1 MNAGTVFVVDDDASM
16 RRSLERLLRSFGYLA
31 EGYASAAAFLG
42 RPPATGN
49 ACVVLDLRMPGMD
62 GLDLQA
68 RLAARGDDLPIVFVS
83 GHGDVP
89 SSVRAMKAGALDF
102 LTKPFD
108 ESVLRAAVE
117 RALDRHAERRA
128 SRAGLAA
135 LRARFET
142 LTPREREVSREVAEG
157 RLNKQ
162 IAERLGTSEK
172 TIKVHRA
179 RVMEKLGARSV
190 AELVRIVD
198 RLRGS

>member
-1 MNAGTVFVVDDDASM
+1 MVFVVDDDASM
-16 RRSLERLLRSFGYLA
+16 RRSLERLLRSFGYA
-31 EGYASAAAFLG
+31 VEGYASAAAFLA
-42 RPPATGN
+42 RPPASGI
-49 ACVVLDLRMPGMD
+49 ACLVLDLRMPGMD
-62 GLDLQA
+62 GLDLQG
-68 RLAARGDDLPIVFVS
+68 RLAARGDDLPVVFVS

-108 ESVLRAAVE
+108 ESVLRAAIE
-117 RALDRHAERRA
+117 RALDWHGERRA
-128 SRAGLAA
+128 SRAGLDA

-190 AELVRIVD
+190 VELVRIVD